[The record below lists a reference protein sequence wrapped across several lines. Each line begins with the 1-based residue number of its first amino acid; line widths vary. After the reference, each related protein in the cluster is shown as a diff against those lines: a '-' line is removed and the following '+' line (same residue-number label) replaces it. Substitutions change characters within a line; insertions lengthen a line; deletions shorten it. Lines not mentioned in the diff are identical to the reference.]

1 MTLLRTAV
9 AVLLL
14 TSSAALA
21 QSAAPAAAPTPAPSA
36 PATAAPAATTQ
47 PAASDLTKDG
57 KPRMK
62 VVRAQCRDE
71 VKGQSLKGDAR
82 KQAMADCIVK
92 QRPDMEARVKC
103 QMDPSLKGMEKSAR
117 HAAVQACLAKT
128 KG

>member
-1 MTLLRTAV
+1 MTLLRTA
-9 AVLLL
+9 AAALLL
-14 TSSAALA
+14 TSSAAFA
-21 QSAAPAAAPTPAPSA
+21 QTAAPAAPVTAAPAAA
-36 PATAAPAATTQ
+36 APAATAQ

-117 HAAVQACLAKT
+117 HAAVQACVAKT